1 MNGNNNFFCISWTE
15 DMLEKTKCSMKEIK
29 SENQHFKNSIE
40 FMDLTNHHH
49 QWSGKDN
56 HLMWDVHILRVVHE

>member
-1 MNGNNNFFCISWTE
+1 
-15 DMLEKTKCSMKEIK
+15 MLGKTKCSMKEIK

-49 QWSGKDN
+49 QRREKKN
-56 HLMWDVHILRVVHE
+56 NRLM